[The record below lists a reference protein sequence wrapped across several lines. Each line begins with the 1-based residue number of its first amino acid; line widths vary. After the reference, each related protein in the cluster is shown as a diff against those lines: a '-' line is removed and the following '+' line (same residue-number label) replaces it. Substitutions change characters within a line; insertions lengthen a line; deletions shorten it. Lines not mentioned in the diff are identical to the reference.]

1 MATCDVN
8 ILNSALG
15 IQQTGPRTVIVPADP
30 IQWDASTSYEYLTI
44 VTSADFGQ
52 AYISKK
58 DVPSGTPLT
67 DTEYWIPAAT
77 FNAQLAAIQKQLP
90 SIQAQVE
97 ALTGQVETAATNAT
111 NALAFGN
118 DLVSLN
124 SAIGLDATGVDWS
137 FMPTV
142 ISWLNACNEG
152 KVVYSMSD
160 SGIYNY
166 NYETNSWNQPTLVG
180 SAYTVDCMQFALMV
194 AQGITYESSMASGV
208 ANIPVNNGDDF
219 SIYDQSVWN
228 GYIYPEAGRP
238 LTYQFADRM
247 NKSGRYRS
255 ISGFSSKT
263 VTQKLGILRQL
274 QPGDIIFEGNPT
286 NPDYADRFQNIYHAA
301 IFIGIGVNSSGQDV
315 AITVEARAN
324 TTTNDIGFISGVLA
338 AGDYANINNL
348 VGYVRPSYGGSRSY
362 KPQEIELM
370 GCSTSGAKYNAQSN
384 SVPFPIDFSRYK
396 VPSIIQ
402 VVIEGDLASAG
413 GYSLMGIR
421 SHTFTTSEIACGAST
436 MTYAIGLQDINDTIH
451 NLTLTYNSTPTSI
464 RSKLVFVDTM
474 GIMEM
479 SNITLAELQSWCRS
493 IVGSMVAGTDAKEFY
508 LTPSDSGITDL
519 ITPYTSCYC
528 TPYRN
533 TSTDYG
539 FILRYHLNKQQ
550 VIVFTCVN
558 SAWSS
563 YKYDVWTAEAKE

>member
-1 MATCDVN
+1 MACEVVTTSAP
-8 ILNSALG
+8 LNLNV
-15 IQQTGPRTVIVPADP
+15 IGPRSVIVPADP
-30 IQWDASTSYEYLTI
+30 IEWDDSTSYEYLTL
-44 VTSADFGQ
+44 VTSTDFGQ
-52 AYISKK
+52 GYVSKR
-58 DVPSGTPLT
+58 DVPAGTPLT
-67 DTEYWIPAAT
+67 NTDYWIPVAS
-77 FNAQLAAIQKQLP
+77 FNAQLAQIQTQL
-90 SIQAQVE
+90 SQIQTQFE
-97 ALTGQVETAATNAT
+97 SLTGQVEAAATNAT
-111 NALAFGN
+111 TALSFGN

-142 ISWLNACNEG
+142 ISWLNACNDG

-160 SGIYNY
+160 NGIYNY

-219 SIYDQSVWN
+219 SIYDHSVWD

-301 IFIGIGVNSSGQDV
+301 IFIGIGVNSSGQEV

-324 TTTNDIGFISGVLA
+324 TTANDIGFIDGVLA
-338 AGDYANINNL
+338 AGDNANINNL

-396 VPSIIQ
+396 IPSIVQ

-421 SHTFTTSEIACGAST
+421 SHTFTTSEIACGSST
-436 MTYAIGLQDINDTIH
+436 MTYVIGLQDITETIH
-451 NLTLTYNSTPTSI
+451 NLTVTYNSTPTSI

-479 SNITLAELQSWCRS
+479 SNITLAALQSWCSS

-508 LTPSDSGITDL
+508 LTPSDSGIADL
-519 ITPYTSCYC
+519 IAPFTTCYC
-528 TPYRN
+528 RAYRN
-533 TSTDYG
+533 TNTDYG

-550 VIVFTCVN
+550 VIVFTRLN
-558 SAWSS
+558 SSWSN
-563 YKYDVWTAEAKE
+563 YKYDVWTAGAEE

>member
-1 MATCDVN
+1 MVKMATCDVN
-8 ILNSALG
+8 LIQKALG

-30 IQWDASTSYEYLTI
+30 IQWDSATSYEYLTI

-67 DTEYWIPAAT
+67 NTEYWIPAAS
-77 FNAQLAAIQKQLP
+77 FNAQLA
-90 SIQAQVE
+90 SIQTQLE
-97 ALTGQVETAATNAT
+97 ALTGKVDTAAENAT
-111 NALAFGN
+111 SALSFGN

-152 KVVYSMSD
+152 KVVYSMEGN
-160 SGIYNY
+160 GIYNY
-166 NYETNSWNQPTLVG
+166 NYETDSWNQPTLVG
-180 SAYTVDCMQFALMV
+180 SAYTIDCMQFALMV

-219 SIYDQSVWN
+219 SIYDKSVWD

-263 VTQKLGILRQL
+263 VAQKLGILRQL

-324 TTTNDIGFISGVLA
+324 ITANDINFINGVLA
-338 AGDYANINNL
+338 AGDSANINNL

-370 GCSTSGAKYNAQSN
+370 GCSTSGAKYNAKSN
-384 SVPFPIDFSRYK
+384 SVPFPIDYSRYK
-396 VPSIIQ
+396 IPSIIQ

-421 SHTFTTSEIACGAST
+421 SHTFTTSEIACGSST
-436 MTYAIGLQDINDTIH
+436 LTYVIGLQDINESTH

-479 SNITLAELQSWCRS
+479 SNITLAGLQSWCDS
-493 IVGSMVAGTDAKEFY
+493 IVNSMVADVDAKEFY
-508 LTPSDSGITDL
+508 LTPSDAEVTDL
-519 ITPYTSCYC
+519 ITPYSSCLC
-528 TPYRN
+528 RAYRIS
-533 TSTDYG
+533 STDYG
-539 FILRYHLNKQQ
+539 FILRYHINNQQ
-550 VIVFTCVN
+550 VVVFTKSSGN
-558 SAWSS
+558 WRHFKYNDWS
-563 YKYDVWTAEAKE
+563 VEEE

>member
-1 MATCDVN
+1 MVDMASCDVKLIQN
-8 ILNSALG
+8 ALG

-30 IQWDASTSYEYLTI
+30 IIWSDETSYEYLTI
-44 VTSADFGQ
+44 VASTDFGQ

-58 DVPSGTPLT
+58 DVPAGTPLT
-67 DTEYWIPAAT
+67 NTEYWIPAASY
-77 FNAQLAAIQKQLP
+77 NAQLAQ
-90 SIQAQVE
+90 IQAQLA

-111 NALAFGN
+111 NALSFGN

-219 SIYDQSVWN
+219 SIYDKNVWD

-238 LTYQFADRM
+238 LTYMFADRM

-263 VTQKLGILRQL
+263 VDQKLGILRQL

-286 NPDYADRFQNIYHAA
+286 NPDYTDRFQHIYHAA
-301 IFIGIGVNSSGQDV
+301 IFIGIGVNSKGQDV

-324 TTTNDIGFISGVLA
+324 TVTNDIWFIEGILA
-338 AGDYANINNL
+338 AGDSAHINNL

-370 GCSTSGAKYNAQSN
+370 GCSTSGAKYNAVSN
-384 SVPFPIDFSRYK
+384 SVPFPIDYSRYK
-396 VPSIIQ
+396 VPSIVQI
-402 VVIEGDLASAG
+402 VIEGDLASAG
-413 GYSLMGIR
+413 GYTLMGIR
-421 SHTFTTSEIACGAST
+421 PHTFTKSEIACGAST
-436 MTYAIGLQDINDTIH
+436 MTYLIGTHDFNAAIH
-451 NLTLTYNSTPTSI
+451 NLTVTYNSTPTAI

-479 SNITLAELQSWCRS
+479 SNISLSELQSWCNA
-493 IVGSMVAGTDAKEFY
+493 IVSSMVAGTDAKEFY
-508 LTPSDSGITDL
+508 LTPSDAGITDL
-519 ITPYTSCYC
+519 ITPFASCFC
-528 TPYRN
+528 RAYRN

-539 FILRYHLNKQQ
+539 FILRYHLNNQQ
-550 VIVFTCVN
+550 VIVFTKSGDSWN
-558 SAWSS
+558 HYEYNDWS
-563 YKYDVWTAEAKE
+563 